1 MDGETI
7 NTKCLRGQKKMN
19 ADRVTEIEQ
28 VHAELKEK
36 NTRYQVRYN
45 DKNTACIEAP
55 GEYCITE
62 ERKRQTLECIRE
74 YYKRKHISVKFSDD
88 GLYYTCETQA
98 EI

>member
-1 MDGETI
+1 
-7 NTKCLRGQKKMN
+7 MN
-19 ADRVTEIEQ
+19 ADRITEIEYADIVQ
-28 VHAELKEK
+28 INAELKEK
-36 NTRYQVRYN
+36 NTRYQVRYK

-98 EI
+98 EIQD